1 MSSHASA
8 VNSLAS
14 ASTQDFYAPLTGRH
28 DPTHLLRVGRWLTLV
43 WTAVLVAGAMAFR
56 NQNTPVVQLALSI
69 ASITYGGLLGTYLL
83 GGLWP
88 RARQRDV
95 IVAIIVSVLTM
106 TPIVL
111 GVPWRLLPGLAW
123 PWYVPLGTGVTGAGG
138 ILGVVDGGGGRP
150 RGPERKPG

>member
-1 MSSHASA
+1 MIRRPPR
-8 VNSLAS
+8 
-14 ASTQDFYAPLTGRH
+14 STLFPYT
-28 DPTHLLRVGRWLTLV
+28 TLFRS
-43 WTAVLVAGAMAFR
+43 VAGAMAFR
-56 NQNTPVVQLALSI
+56 NQNPPVVQLALSI

-95 IVAIIVSVLTM
+95 IVAIILSVLTM

-123 PWYVPLGTGVTGAGG
+123 PWYVPLGTGVTVAVGM
-138 ILGVVDGGGGRP
+138 LSSLVGRADK
-150 RGPERKPG
+150 GTGEHNAQAA

>member
-1 MSSHASA
+1 
-8 VNSLAS
+8 
-14 ASTQDFYAPLTGRH
+14 
-28 DPTHLLRVGRWLTLV
+28 VGRWLTLV

-123 PWYVPLGTGVTGAGG
+123 PWYVPLGTGVTVAVGMLSSLVARA
-138 ILGVVDGGGGRP
+138 D
-150 RGPERKPG
+150 RGTGEHNAQAA